1 VTAYTTA
8 TAVNY
13 CALSFPVVPLGH
25 ADAPALAIAGRLLV
39 NNVLHPR
46 IRERGG
52 AYGSGASFAPAT
64 GTFTLTS
71 YRDPRLTGTLDD
83 MRDSLR
89 WLSDCP
95 NDERILKEAVLG
107 VIAGLDSPGSPAGEA
122 RSRFSG
128 DLKGATPKR
137 LNAFRSRILATT
149 VTDIRRVTNAWLPPD
164 GGSPAVVTGVEQFS
178 ASGLEWAVE
187 AI

>member
-1 VTAYTTA
+1 
-8 TAVNY
+8 
-13 CALSFPVVPLGH
+13 
-25 ADAPALAIAGRLLV
+25 
-39 NNVLHPR
+39 
-46 IRERGG
+46 
-52 AYGSGASFAPAT
+52 
-64 GTFTLTS
+64 
-71 YRDPRLTGTLDD
+71 
-83 MRDSLR
+83 
-89 WLSDCP
+89 
-95 NDERILKEAVLG
+95 LKEAVLG